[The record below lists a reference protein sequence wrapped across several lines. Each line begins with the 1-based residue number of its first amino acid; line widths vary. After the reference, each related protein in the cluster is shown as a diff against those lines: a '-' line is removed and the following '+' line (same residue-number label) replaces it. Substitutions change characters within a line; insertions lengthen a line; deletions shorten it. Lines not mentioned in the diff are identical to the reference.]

1 MSNRLTYYLTFFF
14 NAKNRLMTIVE
25 ASWNNEPI
33 NLSKSSFM
41 LFLYNNENDI
51 NEKSVVGFASFAIMT
66 MFAVADL
73 LTGYLGKDLVINEFI
88 YNSFV
93 IITLGS
99 FGIAEAG
106 KIFGK
111 KD

>member
-1 MSNRLTYYLTFFF
+1 MFNYLKRKWMAFKDIF
-14 NAKNRLMTIVE
+14 KD
-25 ASWNNEPI
+25 
-33 NLSKSSFM
+33 
-41 LFLYNNENDI
+41 ENDI
-51 NEKSVVGFASFAIMT
+51 NEKSVVGFASFVIMV
-66 MFAVADL
+66 MFAIADL
-73 LTGYLGKDLVINEFI
+73 VTGYVGKDLVINEFI

-111 KD
+111 KE

>member
-1 MSNRLTYYLTFFF
+1 M
-14 NAKNRLMTIVE
+14 
-25 ASWNNEPI
+25 I
-33 NLSKSSFM
+33 NYIKRKIMAFGD
-41 LFLYNNENDI
+41 LFKDKNDI
-51 NEKSVVGFASFAIMT
+51 NEKSIVGFISFTVMVI
-66 MFAVADL
+66 FACADL

-93 IITLGS
+93 WVTLGC

-106 KIFGK
+106 RACGK

>member
-1 MSNRLTYYLTFFF
+1 MFKYLNNKWMVF
-14 NAKNRLMTIVE
+14 KNIF
-25 ASWNNEPI
+25 
-33 NLSKSSFM
+33 KDD
-41 LFLYNNENDI
+41 NDI
-51 NEKSVVGFASFAIMT
+51 NEKSVVGFGSFIVMVV
-66 MFAVADL
+66 FAVADL
-73 LTGYLGKDLVINEFI
+73 VTGYIGKDLVINEFI

>member
-1 MSNRLTYYLTFFF
+1 MFKYLNNKWMVF
-14 NAKNRLMTIVE
+14 KNIF
-25 ASWNNEPI
+25 
-33 NLSKSSFM
+33 KDD
-41 LFLYNNENDI
+41 NDI
-51 NEKSVVGFASFAIMT
+51 NEKSVVGFGSFIVMVI
-66 MFAVADL
+66 FAFADL
-73 LTGYLGKDLVINEFI
+73 LTGYMGKDLVVNEFI

-111 KD
+111 KE